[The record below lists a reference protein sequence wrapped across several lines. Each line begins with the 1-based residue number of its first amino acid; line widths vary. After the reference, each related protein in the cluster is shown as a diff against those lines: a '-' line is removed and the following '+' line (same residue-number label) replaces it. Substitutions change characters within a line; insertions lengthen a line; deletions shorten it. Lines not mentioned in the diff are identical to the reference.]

1 MPSPY
6 KLLCGL
12 TPALSGLS
20 TLGTNESATL
30 DRYLDGPKPGGSV
43 WPWGDRSTTNTN
55 PYNPREIPNTG
66 ITRQYHWTVT
76 NTTMQPDGVVTPM
89 LVVNNQFPGPL
100 IEANWGE

>member
-6 KLLCGL
+6 RLLCAL
-12 TPALSGLS
+12 TPALSGDS
-20 TLGTNESATL
+20 TLGTLDSATL
-30 DRYLDGPKPGGSV
+30 DRYLDGPKPGVSV